1 MQVPRF
7 WRMKTQRYRLT
18 GVRYDNGDVQVVN
31 RPTVVDE
38 HAGESTEATMTKVH
52 AEVEH
57 PAA

>member
-31 RPTVVDE
+31 RPTIANE
-38 HAGESTEATMTKVH
+38 HDAEIKQLTEIN
-52 AEVEH
+52 AEAEQ

>member
-38 HAGESTEATMTKVH
+38 HDTESTEPTITEVH
-52 AEVEH
+52 AEIEH